1 MDGTLRISIGL
12 NWGYYGLRKLGR
24 RPGVT
29 DVRGLGFA
37 VLGLGEV
44 RGSSKRIAVL
54 TEPVYLVPAEDM
66 G

>member
-12 NWGYYGLRKLGR
+12 NWGYYGLWKLGR

-29 DVRGLGFA
+29 DVRGMGFA
-37 VLGLGEV
+37 VLGWARQEAPA
-44 RGSSKRIAVL
+44 REQQL
-54 TEPVYLVPAEDM
+54 TEPVDLVPAEDM